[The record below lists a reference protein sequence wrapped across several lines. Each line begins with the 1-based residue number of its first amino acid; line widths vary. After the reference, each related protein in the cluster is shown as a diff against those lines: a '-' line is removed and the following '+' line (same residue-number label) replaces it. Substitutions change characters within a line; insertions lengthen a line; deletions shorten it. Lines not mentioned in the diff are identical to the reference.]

1 MAGKT
6 EVEEGIKNSALQI
19 QPDLVEIRRDFHR
32 HPELS
37 GKEVETAR
45 RLERIL
51 KDLGLSVQTGIAGC
65 GLVATVEGE
74 LPGRTALVRAD
85 IDALPIVEQSGVDFT
100 SQHEGVMH
108 ACGHDIHM
116 TVAIGAARLL
126 QDRRKNLK
134 GKVKFLFQPS
144 EEVPPGGALPMI
156 ESGVLDNPDVD
167 AAFALHVYPGI
178 PVGSIGV
185 RDGVLFSQADDFD
198 VEILGKGGHGAM
210 PHQGN
215 DAIAAACEFVSALQ
229 NARSRRVDPVEPSVI
244 SIGRIEGGT
253 QRNVLC
259 PRVTIEGTARAAN
272 PEIAALYPK
281 LINDVA
287 AGVAS
292 AFGVEIN
299 VKYETGYPPV
309 NNHTDIND
317 FVRRASLSQC
327 GDGKVVTIKDP
338 MLAGEDF
345 AYFTRR
351 VPSAMFLLG
360 IGNPDIEAVYP
371 WHHPK
376 FRADERALAIGAGIF
391 AAAVSDFCGH
401 DK

>member
-1 MAGKT
+1 MAGDAGVT
-6 EVEEGIKNSALQI
+6 EEIRESALKI
-19 QPDLVEIRRDFHR
+19 QPELVELRRIFHR

-37 GKEVETAR
+37 GEEVETAR
-45 RLERIL
+45 RLATIL

-65 GLVATVEGE
+65 GLVATVEGD

-85 IDALPIVEQSGVDFT
+85 IDALPIVEQSGVDFE
-100 SQHEGVMH
+100 SENDGVMH

-116 TVAIGAARLL
+116 TVALGAARLL
-126 QDRRKNLK
+126 QDRRKSLK

-156 ESGVLDNPDVD
+156 ESGVLENPDVD
-167 AAFALHVYPGI
+167 AAFALHVYPRI
-178 PVGSIGV
+178 PVGSIGI

-198 VEILGKGGHGAM
+198 VEITGKGGHGAM

-215 DAIAAACEFVSALQ
+215 DAIAAACEFVSAVQ
-229 NARSRRVDPVEPSVI
+229 IARSRKVDPVSPSVI

-259 PRVTIEGTARAAN
+259 PRVTLEGTARAAR
-272 PEIAALYPK
+272 PETAALYPE
-281 LINDVA
+281 LIENVA

-292 AFGVEIN
+292 TFGVE
-299 VKYETGYPPV
+299 VKVTYDTGYPPL
-309 NNHTDIND
+309 NNDARIND
-317 FVRRASLSQC
+317 FLRRACVAQC
-327 GDGKVVTIKDP
+327 GEGKVVNIEEP
-338 MLAGEDF
+338 LLAGEDF

-351 VPSAMFLLG
+351 VPGAMFLLG
-360 IGNPDIEAVYP
+360 VGNPDIDAVHP

-391 AAAVSDFCGH
+391 ALAVSDYCGH
-401 DK
+401 ES